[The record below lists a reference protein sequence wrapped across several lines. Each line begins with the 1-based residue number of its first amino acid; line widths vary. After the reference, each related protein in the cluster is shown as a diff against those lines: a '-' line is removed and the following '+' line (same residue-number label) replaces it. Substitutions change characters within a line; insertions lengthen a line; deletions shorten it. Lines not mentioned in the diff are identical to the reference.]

1 MLSSIIRM
9 EKQIYRVKWPRFLA
23 LLTWENMIR
32 SLPYWLLILGF
43 SNLVYY
49 KYFKLKMY
57 CNKLTSKARIVWN
70 MLVERALDCSIC
82 FCHIS
87 FSHSPPWWICY
98 SFTAAHFLFI
108 GDNDTFDCHLE
119 AYHVYYA
126 FIFYLNVL
134 VMKTR
139 FPSLAFFIQTLVSH
153 MWPWEH

>member
-98 SFTAAHFLFI
+98 SFTAVHPYCLLVVMTHLIVIWKRITFI
-108 GDNDTFDCHLE
+108 MLLYFTWM
-119 AYHVYYA
+119 Y
-126 FIFYLNVL
+126 
-134 VMKTR
+134 
-139 FPSLAFFIQTLVSH
+139 
-153 MWPWEH
+153 